1 MTQQAG
7 RNESTAVAQEP
18 EEVLSI
24 EALRA
29 LASVVVPRIR
39 GFIQTTVDVASG
51 EDPDADLSL
60 MVLALSDLLSAGA
73 HLGAVTDIVP
83 RQRFEPDLDERLD
96 LDPVREAL
104 RRRFGELDEYPEI
117 VDPVVEPEVDNSEI
131 SADIATIIESLTHGL
146 QHYDSG
152 HQIEALWWWQF
163 SYISSWGERASAVLR
178 VLQLM
183 LMHLR
188 LDVPDDV
195 AEEAKYQ
202 ALFANTELI

>member
-1 MTQQAG
+1 MTQQTG
-7 RNESTAVAQEP
+7 SNEHIAVDVEQA
-18 EEVLSI
+18 EVLSI
-24 EALRA
+24 EAMRA

-83 RQRFEPDLDERLD
+83 RQRFEPDLDEILD

-104 RRRFGELDEYPEI
+104 RRRFGDLDEYPEI
-117 VDPVVEPEVDNSEI
+117 VDPVVAQEVSSSEI
-131 SADIATIIESLTHGL
+131 SADVATIIEGLSHGL

-195 AEEAKYQ
+195 AQEAKYQ
-202 ALFANTELI
+202 ALFAEPE

>member
-1 MTQQAG
+1 MAHNVSTNQQHD
-7 RNESTAVAQEP
+7 TATDQTS
-18 EEVLSI
+18 EVLSV

-29 LASVVVPRIR
+29 LASVVVPRVR

-51 EDPDADLSL
+51 EDPSADLSL
-60 MVLALSDLLSAGA
+60 MVLALSELLSAGA

-83 RQRFEPDLDERLD
+83 RQRFEPDLEENLD

-104 RRRFGELDEYPEI
+104 RLRFGDLDEYPEI
-117 VDPVVEPEVDNSEI
+117 VDPVVGQELSSSEI
-131 SADIATIIESLTHGL
+131 SGDIATIIESLTHGL

-163 SYISSWGERASAVLR
+163 SYISSWGERASSVLR

-202 ALFANTELI
+202 ALFNEPE